1 MGVAGQRAEDRG
13 LAHYK
18 WAERYTKRGQ
28 IDKALAHFGRA
39 LDFGGR
45 VLGDQPQDFESA
57 FAYVQAAVRDARDAR
72 TGLICGRNLR
82 IQHKNVKDKVLI
94 TMTEQMEAGWFL
106 GSSEKTASAEVP
118 AGRENLHQRL
128 LGIGLALDKC
138 AKDLGLHDDIRVFIQ
153 GTIMQNAFSS
163 YIKRL
168 LLAEAK
174 YARRDKADAEATPPG
189 ESQGAQGTGTPAS
202 G

>member
-1 MGVAGQRAEDRG
+1 M
-13 LAHYK
+13 
-18 WAERYTKRGQ
+18 
-28 IDKALAHFGRA
+28 
-39 LDFGGR
+39 
-45 VLGDQPQDFESA
+45 
-57 FAYVQAAVRDARDAR
+57 
-72 TGLICGRNLR
+72 TGLICGRRLSIEHRRVAN
-82 IQHKNVKDKVLI
+82 KVLI
-94 TMTEQMEAGWFL
+94 TITEQLEAGWIY
-106 GSSEKTASAEVP
+106 GSSEKTESAEVP
-118 AGRENLHQRL
+118 GGPKNLDQWL
-128 LGIGLALDKC
+128 LGIGIALDTC
-138 AKDLGLHDDIRVFIQ
+138 AKNLGLHDDTRVFIQ